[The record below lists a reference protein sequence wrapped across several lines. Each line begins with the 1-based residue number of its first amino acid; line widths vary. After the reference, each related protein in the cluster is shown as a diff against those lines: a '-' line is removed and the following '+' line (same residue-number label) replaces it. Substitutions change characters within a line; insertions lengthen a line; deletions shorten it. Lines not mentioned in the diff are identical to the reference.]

1 MNTLTPLET
10 LFDIGYG
17 RDLTLPSELVKLYG
31 HLHFPSHSGGSYV
44 IGNFVST
51 LDGVVTLGQPGK
63 SGGGDI
69 SGYNQHDQMVMG
81 LLRATADAVI
91 VGSGTLRAAPRH
103 LWTAQYIYPALAGA
117 YQELRSTLGKTQP
130 PLNVIVTAR
139 GEINLNRPVFQSG
152 EVPVLI
158 VTTLQGAER
167 IHEQHLPPGVQVLPV
182 QGTGVLSVHAI
193 LEAVNAVRQCDR
205 ILVEAGPQLMGDFLA
220 EHYLNELFL
229 TLAPQIAGRD
239 SSVERPGFVVGKLF
253 APEHPLWGTL
263 ISVRRAGSHLF
274 LRYAFETHK
283 QA

>member
-17 RDLTLPSELVKLYG
+17 RDLPLPPELVKLYG
-31 HLHFPSHSGGSYV
+31 QLHFPSHPDESYV
-44 IGNFVST
+44 FGNFVST

-81 LLRATADAVI
+81 LLRAIADAVI

-103 LWTAQYIYPALAGA
+103 LWTAQYIYPALADA

-130 PLNVIVTAR
+130 PLNVIVTAH

-158 VTTLQGAER
+158 VTTPQGAER
-167 IHEQHLPPGVQVLPV
+167 IHEQHLPSAVQVSAVP
-182 QGTGVLSVHAI
+182 GTDVLSVQAI
-193 LEAVNAVRQCDR
+193 LEAVNAVRRCDR

-220 EHYLNELFL
+220 EHSLNELFL

-239 SSVERPGFVVGKLF
+239 SSLERPGFVAGKLF

-274 LRYAFETHK
+274 LRYAFATHE